1 MGHSSLM
8 DDLAWSGH
16 NERINSLEECK
27 KHFYEILNDPKVT
40 SQKFK
45 KSIKR
50 GIRYYDWLIKICH
63 KFKDQPAV
71 TMEFIKLQAPRK
83 RHT

>member
-1 MGHSSLM
+1 MMQFYLVV
-8 DDLAWSGH
+8 L
-16 NERINSLEECK
+16 LEQ

-83 RHT
+83 RHNHELI